1 MCAELVHSL
10 FYTLKPEGCVIS
22 RYVFNEVQVN
32 SVYCEPFLFNFFW
45 KLYHAFKN
53 ATDFF
58 GTILMSIVRNA
69 KRQTKLPQF
78 VFRLMQLQCLKHV
91 AFVFNINVKEKW
103 SNIQFLFLR
112 WSLKQRIRKYI
123 SNNIFCMK
131 AVAITNTKI

>member
-32 SVYCEPFLFNFFW
+32 LFIANLYLFNFFW
-45 KLYHAFKN
+45 KYTTPLKMLRI
-53 ATDFF
+53 FF
-58 GTILMSIVRNA
+58 GTILMSIVHNA
-69 KRQTKLPQF
+69 KRHTKLPQF
-78 VFRLMQLQCLKHV
+78 VFRLMQLQYLKHV

-103 SNIQFLFLR
+103 SNIQFLFFR
-112 WSLKQRIRKYI
+112 WSLKPRIRKYI
-123 SNNIFCMK
+123 STKNVCAK